1 QLMPSLSVLL
11 PVRDAARFLGAA
23 LGSLA
28 RQTFEDYEVIA
39 VDDGSTDET
48 PRLLARAAALDP
60 RIRVSNTAPRGLPAA
75 LNRAL
80 ERARAPLLARMDGD
94 DLAHRR
100 RFELQVGYLRDH
112 PEADVG

>member
-1 QLMPSLSVLL
+1 GRARWGGVWAGEKPIRTERHKGLLVGWKRQSGWGQKGGAWGASAWVMPGYLAASVPYTINGAQLMPSLSVLL

-48 PRLLARAAALDP
+48 
-60 RIRVSNTAPRGLPAA
+60 
-75 LNRAL
+75 
-80 ERARAPLLARMDGD
+80 
-94 DLAHRR
+94 
-100 RFELQVGYLRDH
+100 
-112 PEADVG
+112 